1 MITMFDEI
9 IEDQIKEFNADLMI
23 AAYVFTII
31 ASFVIWLTYYT
42 YIPFDKQIV
51 DYYHTLS
58 LTLNEPLMTFMA
70 NGLDTAGMILIV
82 LIGWIALNFLQ
93 GCCMAIDAIKEMRKE

>member
-1 MITMFDEI
+1 MLDEI
-9 IEDQIKEFNADLMI
+9 VDEQLREFNAYLMI

-31 ASFVIWLTYYT
+31 ASFVIGLIYYT

-51 DYYHTLS
+51 DYYHTMS

-70 NGLDTAGMILIV
+70 DGLDNAGMLVGV
-82 LIGWIALNFLQ
+82 LIGWIVINFVQ
-93 GCCMAIDAIKEMRKE
+93 GCCMAIDEITGMRKE